1 MVMGEQY
8 SQLSIDEREMIA
20 VLRAEGKTA
29 REIGRAISR
38 SHSTIVRE
46 LERNSPPVYKGYYL
60 AHKAEEKARERKCK
74 AGERERLKSPFIRSY
89 VKRKLES
96 GWSPEQVSGR
106 LKIDKP
112 DLSISHEAI
121 YQYVYTDAPRLVG
134 SLARRHKK
142 RHVKAHSRRHKK
154 SHIPNRI
161 GIDERP
167 RRVDARKEFGHW
179 ESDSLVSR
187 ASKAAL
193 NVLAERKTRY
203 LKITKLDRKMAVF
216 TRKTINRRLSR
227 YPEGA
232 RLSIT
237 YDNGSENVEHDLV
250 NETLGTQSYFC
261 NPYHSWEKGT
271 VENSC
276 GLIRRYI
283 PKKSNIALTDVAE
296 IKRIERIL
304 NNRPR
309 KCLNYQTPAE
319 LFGIL
324 CGALPG

>member
-1 MVMGEQY
+1 MVMGKQY

-29 REIGRAISR
+29 REIGRVISR

-46 LERNSPPVYKGYYL
+46 LERNTPPVYKGYYL
-60 AHKAEEKARERKCK
+60 AHKAEERARERKCK

-89 VKRKLES
+89 VKRKLPS
-96 GWSPEQVSGR
+96 GWSPEQIAGR
-106 LKIDKP
+106 LKIVKP

-121 YQYVYTDAPRLVG
+121 YQYIYTDAPDLVG
-134 SLARRHKK
+134 CLARRHKK
-142 RHVKAHSRRHKK
+142 RHSKGHTKKHRK

-161 GIDERP
+161 SIDERP
-167 RRVDARKEFGHW
+167 RSVDARKEFGHW

-187 ASKAAL
+187 ASHAAL
-193 NVLAERKTRY
+193 NVLTERKTRY
-203 LKITKLDRKMAVF
+203 LKIAKLDRKTAEL
-216 TRKTINRRLSR
+216 TRKTINRRLSQ
-227 YPEGA
+227 YPEGV

-237 YDNGSENVEHDLV
+237 YDNGAENVEHDLV
-250 NETLGTQSYFC
+250 NETLGTRSYFC

-283 PKKSNIALTDVAE
+283 PKKANIAMIADNE
-296 IKRIERIL
+296 IKCIERQL
-304 NNRPR
+304 NKRPR
-309 KCLNYQTPAE
+309 KCLNYQTPSE
-319 LFGIL
+319 VFGKL

>member
-1 MVMGEQY
+1 MGEQY

-121 YQYVYTDAPRLVG
+121 YQYVYTDAPGWSAVWLAGIRSVMLKLTAEGTRSRIYPIESVLTSAPG
-134 SLARRHKK
+134 ESTPVRSLGIGNQILLCPEPVRR
-142 RHVKAHSRRHKK
+142 R
-154 SHIPNRI
+154 
-161 GIDERP
+161 
-167 RRVDARKEFGHW
+167 
-179 ESDSLVSR
+179 
-187 ASKAAL
+187 
-193 NVLAERKTRY
+193 
-203 LKITKLDRKMAVF
+203 
-216 TRKTINRRLSR
+216 
-227 YPEGA
+227 
-232 RLSIT
+232 
-237 YDNGSENVEHDLV
+237 
-250 NETLGTQSYFC
+250 
-261 NPYHSWEKGT
+261 
-271 VENSC
+271 
-276 GLIRRYI
+276 
-283 PKKSNIALTDVAE
+283 
-296 IKRIERIL
+296 
-304 NNRPR
+304 
-309 KCLNYQTPAE
+309 
-319 LFGIL
+319 
-324 CGALPG
+324 